1 MKAKETKTDVG
12 VIVGRF
18 QVHELHEGHRGLI
31 DTVRDKH
38 DKLIMFLGL
47 ARLRNTLRTPL
58 DFRARRQTA
67 PANPRGPG
75 RHAGRWQQRVDEG

>member
-38 DKLIMFLGL
+38 DKLIMFLLL
-47 ARLRNTLRTPL
+47 ARLRNTLRTPPRFPGSAA
-58 DFRARRQTA
+58 DYPYESARSRKARRSMAATC
-67 PANPRGPG
+67 
-75 RHAGRWQQRVDEG
+75 